1 MDADSAWDRLVAES
15 GDDVDIAT
23 MVAQS
28 NIEDAQKAL
37 DKAKKQ
43 TPKLVGTTEEKLAT
57 AKAFK
62 ELVVKAQNDLA
73 KWQAIANE
81 PNRRASLQTEQTESQ
96 TDLQTESQGQQVAD
110 KLPASEEVTTE
121 TPTESESTPQVGL
134 VEDARTRTLGD
145 KTRKMLDA
153 MAKRLG
159 LQVEFVDEIVT
170 GKDEKGHNLYA
181 NAVIVGKNVKI
192 AWHNRNRAIDFL
204 LGHEFTHRMQDL
216 SPEAYA
222 EFVEAA
228 KQALGEK
235 EWGKRINR
243 MKSLY
248 KQHGI
253 AISEQGIIDE
263 VVADYAG
270 ELVEERGV
278 FDNFVERN
286 KSNRSLLSKIADVLR
301 SIKEFFT
308 LGKQRKI
315 NNAIARL
322 EALIESA
329 SEANVDKVDMA
340 VNKAIEQSGKVRF
353 SAQELQQIEDANA
366 KFNEELI
373 DFGEKKHVGLLH
385 LGKPMKILQ
394 VSGVNVEE
402 MTISPSVLYKHLKQH
417 NLVTDDLLDL
427 ARAVQFPILVYKHGE
442 SHPNI
447 VVVTELDVKGGK
459 LSIAL
464 KLDENGEVVEVS
476 NVSSV
481 HSKDALTELSRLS
494 LLEDDVLRNNL
505 RWVEKEK
512 VSDWLGLPY
521 EEERQANPKLDSVA
535 KIINEFENP
544 TISEEKNEEKSAK
557 AQYSLQ
563 GNSMTEEEQRI
574 ADEAKANGTFDASNP
589 DIRYSLATDLNA
601 EVSEGEANPIA
612 EKEVVNVIVDSSEI
626 KLPTNRAEA
635 LDVVS
640 KMKRPFINHDQ
651 NKEIIVSNKAVRHAA
666 TQDKMHKFVDVRCLG
681 VIDKIIENAVKIGNI
696 DVAPDEIETTH
707 KVEVYY
713 CPVKIDDTQ
722 YSVRILVRQLKN
734 KGRIMEDFRMYDL
747 AAKDKKSD
755 VSSQGTGNESLTPL
769 LTSDFAYKVKDLI
782 HNSKEQDKKL
792 LGISNKTKFSL
803 QGGRSIADKY
813 EKRVNTKGKGGA
825 MHLSKFNFMEAWQD

>member
-1 MDADSAWDRLVAES
+1 MFENPNFDTSKHLRDKYNLGEAPEWMRKIGMIGKEFSLSFKNIKIHKGKDNDHALTKDEWLKLPQAIKKPFAITRYKNAKDRFRLYVNIVHEGKFVAVGVDVKKINQGKNLPMLEINAIKTVFAHNGSIPITES
-15 GDDVDIAT
+15 VIAYDK
-23 MVAQS
+23 
-28 NIEDAQKAL
+28 NITPEQKAL
-37 DKAKKQ
+37 LRGLNFHEYPTIQELSTDK
-43 TPKLVGTTEEKLAT
+43 G
-57 AKAFK
+57 
-62 ELVVKAQNDLA
+62 
-73 KWQAIANE
+73 
-81 PNRRASLQTEQTESQ
+81 
-96 TDLQTESQGQQVAD
+96 
-110 KLPASEEVTTE
+110 SEENSDT
-121 TPTESESTPQVGL
+121 
-134 VEDARTRTLGD
+134 
-145 KTRKMLDA
+145 
-153 MAKRLG
+153 
-159 LQVEFVDEIVT
+159 
-170 GKDEKGHNLYA
+170 
-181 NAVIVGKNVKI
+181 
-192 AWHNRNRAIDFL
+192 
-204 LGHEFTHRMQDL
+204 
-216 SPEAYA
+216 
-222 EFVEAA
+222 
-228 KQALGEK
+228 
-235 EWGKRINR
+235 
-243 MKSLY
+243 
-248 KQHGI
+248 
-253 AISEQGIIDE
+253 
-263 VVADYAG
+263 
-270 ELVEERGV
+270 
-278 FDNFVERN
+278 
-286 KSNRSLLSKIADVLR
+286 
-301 SIKEFFT
+301 
-308 LGKQRKI
+308 
-315 NNAIARL
+315 
-322 EALIESA
+322 
-329 SEANVDKVDMA
+329 
-340 VNKAIEQSGKVRF
+340 
-353 SAQELQQIEDANA
+353 QEN
-366 KFNEELI
+366 
-373 DFGEKKHVGLLH
+373 
-385 LGKPMKILQ
+385 
-394 VSGVNVEE
+394 
-402 MTISPSVLYKHLKQH
+402 
-417 NLVTDDLLDL
+417 
-427 ARAVQFPILVYKHGE
+427 
-442 SHPNI
+442 
-447 VVVTELDVKGGK
+447 
-459 LSIAL
+459 
-464 KLDENGEVVEVS
+464 
-476 NVSSV
+476 
-481 HSKDALTELSRLS
+481 
-494 LLEDDVLRNNL
+494 
-505 RWVEKEK
+505 
-512 VSDWLGLPY
+512 
-521 EEERQANPKLDSVA
+521 
-535 KIINEFENP
+535 
-544 TISEEKNEEKSAK
+544 SAK